1 MTTPIKFPIFIT
13 NRGPDNINS
22 TADSR
27 QAWLSIARKYNI
39 RATAMYFDLPLDL
52 CLHNDTVRALGGDIV
67 CSPFNQMAEDFQS
80 KYQFIN

>member
-1 MTTPIKFPIFIT
+1 MTTPIEYRVFNA

-39 RATAMYFDLPLDL
+39 RTTAMYFDLPLDL

-67 CSPFNQMAEDFQS
+67 SSPLNQMAEDFHPE
-80 KYQFIN
+80 YQFIT